1 MAQDPLIEV
10 TMPALLRGA
19 RTAYGG
25 AMRQSLA
32 ENGFGDIPKNGI
44 FVLGALNRTGAPL
57 ADIIKTLGVSKQS
70 AGQLVDT
77 LVERGY
83 LERSADAE
91 DRRRVTIRL
100 SKRGRAAAEI
110 SREANRRVTEAL
122 LEKIGADGV
131 AALRKGLAALI
142 ELSWERK
149 WG

>member
-1 MAQDPLIEV
+1 MDPLIEV

-19 RTAYGG
+19 RKAYGT
-25 AMRQSLA
+25 AMRQALA

-57 ADIIKTLGVSKQS
+57 ADIITMLGVSKQS
-70 AGQLVDT
+70 AGQLVDA

-83 LERSADAE
+83 LERIADE
-91 DRRRVTIRL
+91 DDRRRVTIKL
-100 SKRGRAAAEI
+100 GKRGRAAAEI
-110 SREANRRVTEAL
+110 SREANRCVTDAL
-122 LEKIGADGV
+122 IEKIGADGM
-131 AALRKGLAALI
+131 AELRKSLAALI